1 MNASDESA
9 VFKTEYRR
17 SLYHKRI
24 FILVCLA
31 ISCVAFIL
39 ALSVGLASIGFWES
53 YDTFIRHLT
62 GNVVDTH
69 VDFIVWDLRVPE
81 AAMAV
86 IAGATLAV
94 GGAIMQTSLRNPL
107 ADPYTMG
114 VSSGAL
120 FGAAIA
126 IIYSVSIIPGLTEQN
141 AIIGNAFVLSLVPTI
156 AITIVSMKHTV
167 TPAKLLLVGIA
178 VMYVFSSITS
188 LLMITSEA
196 ETLQEVY
203 TWNVGTLAGVTFEQL
218 RMPFAFFVIGFVF
231 LMMQYRNFNI
241 LIAGPTNAK
250 TMGVNAKFTIV
261 AGMVVVSLMT
271 ASVVSVTGTLGF
283 IGLVA
288 PNVARFFVGSETKY
302 LLPSSAAFGA
312 MFLLIANSAAR
323 VCTQFGLPV
332 GVICSIVGGPL
343 FIAIII
349 IQRKKAWL

>member
-1 MNASDESA
+1 M
-9 VFKTEYRR
+9 
-17 SLYHKRI
+17 HKRV
-24 FILVCLA
+24 FIIVCLVIA
-31 ISCVAFIL
+31 SVAFIL
-39 ALSVGLASIGFWES
+39 ALSVGLANIGFWES

-62 GNVVDTH
+62 GDIVDTH
-69 VDFIVWDLRVPE
+69 LDLIIWELRVPE

-120 FGAAIA
+120 FGAALA
-126 IIYSVSIIPGLTEQN
+126 IIYTVSIIPGLTEQN
-141 AIIGNAFVLSLVPTI
+141 AIIGNAFLLSLVPTF
-156 AITIVSMKHTV
+156 AITIVSMKQTV

-178 VMYVFSSITS
+178 VMYVFSSVTS
-188 LLMITSEA
+188 LMMITSEA
-196 ETLQEVY
+196 ESLQEVY

-218 RMPFAFFVIGFVF
+218 RVPCIFFVCGFVF
-231 LMMQYRNFNI
+231 LMLQYRNFNL

-288 PNVARFFVGSETKY
+288 PNVAR
-302 LLPSSAAFGA
+302 
-312 MFLLIANSAAR
+312 
-323 VCTQFGLPV
+323 
-332 GVICSIVGGPL
+332 
-343 FIAIII
+343 
-349 IQRKKAWL
+349 

>member
-1 MNASDESA
+1 M
-9 VFKTEYRR
+9 
-17 SLYHKRI
+17 HKRI
-24 FILVCLA
+24 FIGVCLG
-31 ISCVAFIL
+31 ISCIAFIL
-39 ALSVGLASIGFWES
+39 ALSVGLANIGFWES
-53 YDTFIRHLT
+53 YDTFIRHIT
-62 GNVVDTH
+62 GDIIDTH
-69 VDFIVWDLRVPE
+69 TDYIVWDLRVPE
-81 AAMAV
+81 AMMAV

-120 FGAAIA
+120 FGAALS
-126 IIYSVSIIPGLTEQN
+126 IIYSISIIPGLTDQN
-141 AIIGNAFVLSLVPTI
+141 AITCNAFFLSLVPTL
-156 AITIVSMKHTV
+156 AITIVSMKQTV

-178 VMYVFSSITS
+178 VMYVFSSVTS
-188 LLMITSEA
+188 LMMIASDA

-218 RMPFAFFVIGFVF
+218 SIPGIFFVCGFVF
-231 LMMQYRNFNI
+231 LILQYRSYNL

-271 ASVVSVTGTLGF
+271 ASVVSVTRTLGF

-312 MFLLIANSAAR
+312 MFLLIANSVAR

-332 GVICSIVGGPL
+332 GVICSIVGGPM
-343 FIAIII
+343 FIAIIL